1 MRRIIS
7 VVPFIFGLVIPSTSA
22 WAEETAQAAREAPG
36 AGVEQ
41 GTAHSAAA
49 AVEPLLQNPVPD
61 RYVVKRGDTLWDIS
75 ARFLRNPWRWP
86 EVWGINKDAIGNP
99 HLIYPGD
106 VVILDLTGA
115 TPRLRLEG
123 ADDGGVSRWSQ
134 GEPQLSRL
142 SPQMRSNELAK
153 MPIPTISAKLIEP
166 FLARTLVVDASQVAS
181 APTIVAATDSRVAVS
196 AGDTAYVTGLTD
208 VQQPRWQVYR
218 QGRVFQDPDTKEV
231 LGFEAVYLGD
241 ADLMGSGNVST
252 LHIARAAQEI
262 AVGDKLAIA
271 PPQTSAPF
279 VPHAPDQEVKG
290 RVIAGSDNSVF
301 EMAPYSTI
309 IINQG
314 ARNGLQSGH
323 VLGLYHSEGSIPNGR
338 NKPIPLPEQR
348 YGLVLVF
355 RVFDK
360 MAYGLVMSATRPVHV
375 LDTVRNP

>member
-1 MRRIIS
+1 MRGIIS
-7 VVPFIFGLVIPSTSA
+7 VVPLIFGLALSLTSVR
-22 WAEETAQAAREAPG
+22 AEDAASPAPAEGGTAAVAPAG
-36 AGVEQ
+36 AG
-41 GTAHSAAA
+41 
-49 AVEPLLQNPVPD
+49 EPLLQNPVPD
-61 RYVVKRGDTLWDIS
+61 RYVVRPGDTLWDIS

-86 EVWGINKDAIGNP
+86 EVWGMNKDAIDNP

-106 VVILDLTGA
+106 IVILDLSGA
-115 TPRLRLEG
+115 TPRLRLQG
-123 ADDGGVSRWSQ
+123 ADDGGASRWSGAEMQ
-134 GEPQLSRL
+134 RSRL
-142 SPQMRSNELAK
+142 SPQMRDSDLAK
-153 MPIPTISAKLIEP
+153 MPIPTIQAKLIEP
-166 FLARTLVVDASQVAS
+166 FLARTLIVDAAQVAL

-208 VQQPRWQVYR
+208 AQQSRWQIYR

-241 ADLMGSGNVST
+241 ADLMGSGSIST
-252 LHIARAAQEI
+252 LHVAKATQEI

-279 VPHAPDQEVKG
+279 VPRAPEQQVKG

-309 IINQG
+309 MINRG
-314 ARNGLQSGH
+314 ARDGLHTGH

-338 NKPIPLPEQR
+338 NKAITLPEQR

-355 RVFDK
+355 RVFEK
-360 MAYGLVMSATRPVHV
+360 MSYALVMNATRPVHV
-375 LDTVRNP
+375 LDSVRNP

>member
-7 VVPFIFGLVIPSTSA
+7 VVPFIFGLALPLTSA
-22 WAEETAQAAREAPG
+22 WAEDSVPAP

-41 GTAHSAAA
+41 DAMPGADATG
-49 AVEPLLQNPVPD
+49 EPMLKSPAPD

-86 EVWGINKDAIGNP
+86 EVWGINKDAIDNP

-106 VVILDLTGA
+106 VVILDLTGG
-115 TPRLRLEG
+115 TPRLRLDG
-123 ADDGGVSRWSQ
+123 VDDGGASRWSG
-134 GEPQLSRL
+134 GELQQSRL
-142 SPQMRSNELAK
+142 SPQMRSSDLAK
-153 MPIPTISAKLIEP
+153 MPIPTIPAKLIEP
-166 FLARTLVVDASQVAS
+166 FLARTLIVDSAQVAT
-181 APTIVAATDSRVAVS
+181 APRIVAATDRRVAVS
-196 AGDTAYVTGLTD
+196 AGDTAYVMGLTD
-208 VQQPRWQVYR
+208 AQQPRWQIYR
-218 QGRVFQDPDTKEV
+218 QGRVFQDPDSKEV

-241 ADLMGSGNVST
+241 ADLMGSGNVSIM
-252 LHIARAAQEI
+252 HIAKAAQEI
-262 AVGDKLAIA
+262 TVGDKLAIA
-271 PPQTSAPF
+271 PPETNAPF
-279 VPHAPDQEVKG
+279 VPRAPDQQVKG

-323 VLGLYHSEGSIPNGR
+323 VLGLFHSEGSIPNGR
-338 NKPIPLPEQR
+338 NKTIPLPEQR

-355 RVFDK
+355 RVFEK
-360 MAYGLVMSATRPVHV
+360 MSYALVMNATRPVHV

>member
-7 VVPFIFGLVIPSTSA
+7 VVPFIFGLALHLTSA
-22 WAEETAQAAREAPG
+22 LAQDETSTTVPGTEAGSGP
-36 AGVEQ
+36 
-41 GTAHSAAA
+41 AAA
-49 AVEPLLQNPVPD
+49 PAPAGEPLLQNPVPD

-86 EVWGINKDAIGNP
+86 EVWGINKDAINNP

-106 VVILDLTGA
+106 VVILDLSGG

-123 ADDGGVSRWSQ
+123 SEDGGSSRWAEGDMQ
-134 GEPQLSRL
+134 QSRL
-142 SPQMRSNELAK
+142 SPQMRSSDLAK
-153 MPIPTISAKLIEP
+153 MPIPTIPAKLIEP
-166 FLARTLVVDASQVAS
+166 FLARTLIVDAAQVAA
-181 APTIVAATDSRVAVS
+181 APTIVATTDSRVAVS

-208 VQQPRWQVYR
+208 AEQPRWQVYR
-218 QGRVFQDPDTKEV
+218 QGRVFQDPDSKEV

-241 ADLMGSGNVST
+241 ADLMGTGQVSR
-252 LHIARAAQEI
+252 LHIAKASQEI
-262 AVGDKLAIA
+262 TVGDKLAIS

-279 VPHAPDQEVKG
+279 IPRAPEQQIKG

-314 ARNGLQSGH
+314 ARDGLQSGH

-338 NKPIPLPEQR
+338 NKPIALPEQR

-375 LDTVRNP
+375 LDAVRNP